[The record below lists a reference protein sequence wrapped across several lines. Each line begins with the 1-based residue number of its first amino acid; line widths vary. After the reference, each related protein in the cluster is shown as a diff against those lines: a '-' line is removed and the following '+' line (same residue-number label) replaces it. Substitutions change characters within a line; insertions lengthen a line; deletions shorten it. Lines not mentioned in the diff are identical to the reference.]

1 MASERFVQKDNVLE
15 LQSLYLSYDFA
26 KAIYRK
32 LAMRNLR
39 VAFTMNDV
47 GRWAT
52 MQTERGIDYPF
63 ARSFTFSIQTS
74 F

>member
-1 MASERFVQKDNVLE
+1 VQKDNVLE

-26 KAIYRK
+26 KSLYSK

-47 GRWAT
+47 WHWST

-63 ARSFTFSIQTS
+63 ARTFTFSIQTS